1 MSKTWKIVIA
11 LGIIGLLAGAFMFYR
26 IWYMPQR
33 DVAEE
38 IAIVVDAQNLLS
50 AYETNSDNAN
60 ALYLDKALEVTGV
73 VGEISKNQQNKPVIS
88 LKTNSPVAGVRCT
101 MKDDVQIAVGEKVTI
116 KGRCTGYL
124 MDVTLVDCYIQK

>member
-50 AYETNSDNAN
+50 AYETNTDNAN

-73 VGEISKNQQNKPVIS
+73 VGEVAKNQQNKPVVS
-88 LKTNSPVAGVRCT
+88 LKTNSPLAGIRCT
-101 MKDDVQIAVGEKVTI
+101 MKDEVQLSVGQTVTI

-124 MDVTLVDCYIQK
+124 MDVTMVDCYIQK

>member
-50 AYETNSDNAN
+50 AYETNTNNAN

-73 VGEISKNQQNKPVIS
+73 VSEIAKNQQNKPVVS
-88 LKTNSPVAGVRCT
+88 LKTNSPLAGVRCT
-101 MKDDVQIAVGEKVTI
+101 MKDDVKLSVGEKVTI

-124 MDVTLVDCYIQK
+124 MDVTMIDCYIQK

>member
-11 LGIIGLLAGAFMFYR
+11 LGIIGLLASAFMFYR

-33 DVAEE
+33 DVADE
-38 IAIVVDAQNLLS
+38 IAIVVDAQSLLS
-50 AYETNSDNAN
+50 AYEANTNSAN
-60 ALYLDKALEVTGV
+60 TLYLDKALEVTGV
-73 VGEISKNQQNKPVIS
+73 VGEIAKNQQDKPVVS
-88 LKTNSPVAGVRCT
+88 LKTNSPLAGVRCT
-101 MKDDVQIAVGEKVTI
+101 MKDEVQLSVGQTVTI